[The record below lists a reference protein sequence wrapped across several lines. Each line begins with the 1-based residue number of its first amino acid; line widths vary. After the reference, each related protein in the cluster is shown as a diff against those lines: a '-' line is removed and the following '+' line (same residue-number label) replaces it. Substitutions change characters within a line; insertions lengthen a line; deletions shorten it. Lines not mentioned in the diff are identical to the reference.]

1 MSESQPSPR
10 PMPLQARELALLTVA
25 MVSLSLVSFGLGY
38 LTGRDQVAYVHE
50 AADRR
55 GIDAELAD
63 PELVDL
69 LAQIEVADA
78 ADKGVGELTYP
89 DELRGRPQERLP
101 SGGYAIDLGV
111 ASEARIDDLRTVL
124 KNRGVLQ
131 TEVVERDDQTRL
143 LVGAYADADVAASWL
158 PMVEAVSSDLGLS
171 KPKVVTLPGTTDEA
185 P

>member
-10 PMPLQARELALLTVA
+10 PQPLQARELALLTVA
-25 MVSLSLVSFGLGY
+25 VVSLSLVSFGLGY
-38 LTGRDQVAYVHE
+38 LTGRDRVAYVHE
-50 AADRR
+50 TDERR

-89 DELRGRPQERLP
+89 DELRGRPQERRP

-111 ASEARIDDLRTVL
+111 A
-124 KNRGVLQ
+124 
-131 TEVVERDDQTRL
+131 
-143 LVGAYADADVAASWL
+143 
-158 PMVEAVSSDLGLS
+158 
-171 KPKVVTLPGTTDEA
+171 
-185 P
+185 